1 MPEMDPSSPSGGA
14 LDRAKRRLFPH
25 EPTTDAGPVEVDTA
39 SLNAVIERIVSARL
53 GDAVDAIQQ
62 TASSVMHEIAAEV
75 WRTAGGDKR
84 EVQAKIL
91 ENLARDDALR
101 GLIAHSDERFQA
113 LAVRTGRLEDILE
126 RLAADTEAATESL
139 TRGVTAL
146 ETAIGQPALV
156 EVGDLRERLANVV
169 HQISRAL
176 ESITERDRIL
186 VEAIA
191 ERVEAHGKVVSD
203 ETGRI
208 AQAMEAYV
216 QQGVSALGQ
225 LAGRVDVQL
234 GEFEGRFAA
243 RVEEQ
248 DRARVELQGQLET
261 RVEEHI
267 GLLDQ
272 QIDALRERA
281 GVDARDLR
289 AAVGSAERKM
299 HEWTI
304 GLARLVRADAE
315 TLRGDIVAQL
325 AQQDRRIADEVDG
338 RLQAVTA
345 SVEAATERTIEGIA
359 ERLRSD
365 TDAALERI
373 QQSHQALLQ
382 QRLDEALST
391 LDRNMI
397 RMGDHLEAQ
406 LDRLGDVVG
415 TQAAQA
421 SSAVIA
427 TRVGEAMQLM
437 QSSQADVQKAVED
450 KITGLARFIRSDNRV
465 LAERV
470 RQLAESDTSRQALRA
485 VKEMQ
490 ANLPDEIMRV
500 VEMRIEGVADRFH
513 RDIQETTESIAK
525 IGEALERKVEQM
537 TARIAQRQDKDMQ
550 VVVERM
556 GDAMHALAS
565 LNRPLVAGG
574 DRIDID

>member
-25 EPTTDAGPVEVDTA
+25 EPQAPAEPDTA
-39 SLNAVIERIVSARL
+39 ALNAAIERIVSARL
-53 GDAVDAIQQ
+53 GDAVAAIQQ

-126 RLAADTEAATESL
+126 RLAADTETATEQLNRS
-139 TRGVTAL
+139 VVAL
-146 ETAIGQPALV
+146 EGAVAQPALV

-186 VEAIA
+186 VEAIS

-234 GEFEGRFAA
+234 GEFQGRFEA
-243 RVEEQ
+243 RIEEQ
-248 DRARVELQGQLET
+248 VRLLD
-261 RVEEHI
+261 EEMQRLHEQAGI
-267 GLLDQ
+267 ESRDVKGLLEGNERRT
-272 QIDALRERA
+272 REWI
-281 GVDARDLR
+281 V
-289 AAVGSAERKM
+289 
-299 HEWTI
+299 
-304 GLARLVRADAE
+304 GLARLVRADAQ
-315 TLRGDIVAQL
+315 TLRDEMVRQVEE
-325 AQQDRRIADEVDG
+325 QDQRIARATG
-338 RLQAVTA
+338 TI
-345 SVEAATERTIEGIA
+345 EATTERAVREIS
-359 ERLRSD
+359 ERFRAD
-365 TDAALERI
+365 TDAGLARI
-373 QQSHQALLQ
+373 EESQRAMLQ
-382 QRLDEALST
+382 QRLDDALAT

-415 TQAAQA
+415 AQAAQA
-421 SSAVIA
+421 SSAIIA
-427 TRVGEAMQLM
+427 GRVDEAMTLIR
-437 QSSQADVQKAVED
+437 SSQADVQKAVED

-470 RQLAESDTSRQALRA
+470 RQLAEHDTSRQALRA

-490 ANLPDEIMRV
+490 ANLPDEILRV
-500 VEMRIEGVADRFH
+500 VEMRIEAVADRFH

-525 IGEALERKVEQM
+525 IGEAMERKVEQM
-537 TARIAQRQDKDMQ
+537 TARIAHRQDKEMQ

-565 LNRPLVAGG
+565 LNRPLVSG
-574 DRIDID
+574 DRIDVD

>member
-25 EPTTDAGPVEVDTA
+25 EPQAPGEPDTA
-39 SLNAVIERIVSARL
+39 ALNAAIERIVSARL
-53 GDAVDAIQQ
+53 GDAVAAIQQ

-91 ENLARDDALR
+91 ESLARDDALR

-126 RLAADTEAATESL
+126 RLAADTETATEQLQRS
-139 TRGVTAL
+139 VVAL
-146 ETAIGQPALV
+146 EGAVAQPALV

-186 VEAIA
+186 VEAIS

-234 GEFEGRFAA
+234 GEFQGRFEA
-243 RVEEQ
+243 RIEEQ
-248 DRARVELQGQLET
+248 VRLLD
-261 RVEEHI
+261 EEMQRLHEQAGI
-267 GLLDQ
+267 ESRDVKGLLEGNERRT
-272 QIDALRERA
+272 REWI
-281 GVDARDLR
+281 V
-289 AAVGSAERKM
+289 
-299 HEWTI
+299 
-304 GLARLVRADAE
+304 GLARLVRADAQ
-315 TLRGDIVAQL
+315 TLRDEMVRQVEE
-325 AQQDRRIADEVDG
+325 QDQRIARATG
-338 RLQAVTA
+338 TI
-345 SVEAATERTIEGIA
+345 EATTERAVREIS
-359 ERLRSD
+359 ERFRAD
-365 TDAALERI
+365 TDAGLARI
-373 QQSHQALLQ
+373 EESQRAMLQ
-382 QRLDEALST
+382 QRLDDALAT

-415 TQAAQA
+415 AQAAQA
-421 SSAVIA
+421 SSAIIA
-427 TRVGEAMQLM
+427 GRVDEAMTLIR
-437 QSSQADVQKAVED
+437 SSQADVQKAVED

-470 RQLAESDTSRQALRA
+470 RQLAEHDTSRQALRA

-490 ANLPDEIMRV
+490 ANLPDEILRV
-500 VEMRIEGVADRFH
+500 VEMRIEAVADRFH

-525 IGEALERKVEQM
+525 IGEVMERKVEQM
-537 TARIAQRQDKDMQ
+537 TTRIAQRQDKEMQ

-565 LNRPLVAGG
+565 LNRPLVSG
-574 DRIDID
+574 DRIDVD

>member
-1 MPEMDPSSPSGGA
+1 MDPSSPSGGA
-14 LDRAKRRLFPH
+14 LDRAKRRLFPN
-25 EPTTDAGPVEVDTA
+25 ESQAVTGPAEIDTA
-39 SLNAVIERIVSARL
+39 ALNASIERIVSARL
-53 GDAVDAIQQ
+53 GDAVTAIQQ

-91 ENLARDDALR
+91 ESLARDDALR

-126 RLAADTEAATESL
+126 RLAADTEIATESL
-139 TRGVTAL
+139 TRSVTAL

-176 ESITERDRIL
+176 ESITERDRLL
-186 VEAIA
+186 VEAIS
-191 ERVEAHGKVVSD
+191 ERVEAHGNLVSD

-208 AQAMEAYV
+208 AQAMETYV

-225 LAGRVDVQL
+225 LAGRVDAQL
-234 GEFEGRFAA
+234 SQLQGRFEAHI
-243 RVEEQ
+243 EEQ
-248 DRARVELQGQLET
+248 VR
-261 RVEEHI
+261 
-267 GLLDQ
+267 LLDQ
-272 QIDALRERA
+272 EMRRLNEQNGFESRDVRKALTEHETQT
-281 GVDARDLR
+281 RDWI
-289 AAVGSAERKM
+289 V
-299 HEWTI
+299 

-315 TLRGDIVAQL
+315 TLR
-325 AQQDRRIADEVDG
+325 DEVRHQMQEQEA
-338 RLQAVTA
+338 RLGQAT
-345 SVEAATERTIEGIA
+345 TTIEQTTQRAVQEISD
-359 ERLRSD
+359 RFRRD
-365 TDAALERI
+365 TDAGLARI
-373 QQSHQALLQ
+373 EESQRAMLQ
-382 QRLDEALST
+382 QRLDDALGT

-415 TQAAQA
+415 AQAAQA

-427 TRVGEAMQLM
+427 GRVDEAMTLIR
-437 QSSQADVQKAVED
+437 SSQADVQKAVED
-450 KITGLARFIRSDNRV
+450 KLTGLARFIRSDNRV

-470 RQLAESDTSRQALRA
+470 RQLAEHDTSRQALRA

-490 ANLPDEIMRV
+490 ANLPDEILRV
-500 VEMRIEGVADRFH
+500 VEMRIEAVADRFH
-513 RDIQETTESIAK
+513 RDIQDTTESIAK
-525 IGEALERKVEQM
+525 IGEAMERKVEQM
-537 TARIAQRQDKDMQ
+537 TTRLAQRQDKEMQ

-565 LNRPLVAGG
+565 LNRPLMSG
-574 DRIDID
+574 DRIDLD

>member
-14 LDRAKRRLFPH
+14 LDRAKRRLFPN
-25 EPTTDAGPVEVDTA
+25 ESQAVPGPAEIDTA
-39 SLNAVIERIVSARL
+39 ALNASIERIVSARL
-53 GDAVDAIQQ
+53 GDAVTAIQQ

-91 ENLARDDALR
+91 ESLARDDALR

-126 RLAADTEAATESL
+126 RLAADTEIATESL
-139 TRGVTAL
+139 TRSVTAL

-169 HQISRAL
+169 RQISRAL
-176 ESITERDRIL
+176 ESITERDRLL
-186 VEAIA
+186 VEAIS
-191 ERVEAHGKVVSD
+191 ERVEAHGKLVSD

-208 AQAMEAYV
+208 AQAMETYV

-225 LAGRVDVQL
+225 LAGRVDAQL
-234 GEFEGRFAA
+234 SQLQGRFEAHI
-243 RVEEQ
+243 EEQ
-248 DRARVELQGQLET
+248 VR
-261 RVEEHI
+261 
-267 GLLDQ
+267 LLDQ
-272 QIDALRERA
+272 EMRRLNEQNGFESRDVRKALTEHETQT
-281 GVDARDLR
+281 RDWI
-289 AAVGSAERKM
+289 V
-299 HEWTI
+299 

-315 TLRGDIVAQL
+315 TLR
-325 AQQDRRIADEVDG
+325 DEVRHQMQEQEA
-338 RLQAVTA
+338 RLGQAT
-345 SVEAATERTIEGIA
+345 TKIEQTTQRAVQDISD
-359 ERLRSD
+359 RFRRD
-365 TDAALERI
+365 TDAGLARI
-373 QQSHQALLQ
+373 EESQRAMLQ
-382 QRLDEALST
+382 QRLDDALGT

-415 TQAAQA
+415 AQAAQA

-427 TRVGEAMQLM
+427 GRVDEAMTLIR
-437 QSSQADVQKAVED
+437 SSQADVQKAVED
-450 KITGLARFIRSDNRV
+450 KLTGLARFIRSDNRV

-470 RQLAESDTSRQALRA
+470 RQLAEHDTSRQALRA

-490 ANLPDEIMRV
+490 ANLPDEILRV
-500 VEMRIEGVADRFH
+500 VEMRIEAVADRFH
-513 RDIQETTESIAK
+513 RDIQDTTESIAK
-525 IGEALERKVEQM
+525 IGEAMERKVEQM
-537 TARIAQRQDKDMQ
+537 TTRLAQRQDKEMQ

-565 LNRPLVAGG
+565 LNRPLMSG
-574 DRIDID
+574 DRIDLD

>member
-1 MPEMDPSSPSGGA
+1 MPEMDPSSPAGGA

-25 EPTTDAGPVEVDTA
+25 ESGEALPGPVEVDTA
-39 SLNAVIERIVSARL
+39 ALNAAVERIVSARL

-101 GLIAHSDERFQA
+101 GLIAHSDDRFQA

-126 RLAADTEAATESL
+126 RLAADTEIATETLQRSV
-139 TRGVTAL
+139 GAL
-146 ETAIGQPALV
+146 ESAVAQPALV

-186 VEAIA
+186 VEAIS

-225 LAGRVDVQL
+225 LAGRVDAQL
-234 GEFEGRFAA
+234 GEFQGRFEA

-248 DRARVELQGQLET
+248 VRLLDGEMQRLHEQAGIESRDLKGQLEANERRT
-261 RVEEHI
+261 R
-267 GLLDQ
+267 
-272 QIDALRERA
+272 
-281 GVDARDLR
+281 
-289 AAVGSAERKM
+289 
-299 HEWTI
+299 EWI
-304 GLARLVRADAE
+304 VGLARLVRADAQ
-315 TLRGDIVAQL
+315 TLRDEMVRQITAQDETSRREL
-325 AQQDRRIADEVDG
+325 DRRIEH
-338 RLQAVTA
+338 VTA
-345 SVEAATERTIEGIA
+345 TMETSTDRSIVEISARLRDDTEAALGRIEESQRA
-359 ERLRSD
+359 M
-365 TDAALERI
+365 
-373 QQSHQALLQ
+373 LQ
-382 QRLDEALST
+382 QRLDDALGT

-397 RMGDHLEAQ
+397 RMGDHVEAQ

-415 TQAAQA
+415 AQAAQA
-421 SSAVIA
+421 ASAVIA
-427 TRVGEAMQLM
+427 TRVDEAMELM
-437 QSSQADVQKAVED
+437 RSSQADVQKAVED

-490 ANLPDEIMRV
+490 ANLPDEIVRV

-537 TARIAQRQDKDMQ
+537 TARISQRQDKEMQ

-565 LNRPLVAGG
+565 LNRPVVTA
-574 DRIDID
+574 DRIDLD

>member
-25 EPTTDAGPVEVDTA
+25 EGAETTPVPVELDTTA
-39 SLNAVIERIVSARL
+39 LNAAIERIVSARL
-53 GDAVDAIQQ
+53 GDAVAVIQQ
-62 TASSVMHEIAAEV
+62 TASSVMHEIAGEV

-113 LAVRTGRLEDILE
+113 LGVRTGRLEDILE
-126 RLAADTEAATESL
+126 RLAADTELATESL
-139 TRGVTAL
+139 TRGVNAL

-186 VEAIA
+186 VEAIS

-225 LAGRVDVQL
+225 LAGRVDAQL
-234 GEFEGRFAA
+234 GEFQGRFEA
-243 RVEEQ
+243 RIDEQVRLLDEEMQ
-248 DRARVELQGQLET
+248 RLHEQAGIESRDVKTQLEGNERRT
-261 RVEEHI
+261 R
-267 GLLDQ
+267 
-272 QIDALRERA
+272 
-281 GVDARDLR
+281 
-289 AAVGSAERKM
+289 
-299 HEWTI
+299 EWVV

-315 TLRGDIVAQL
+315 ALRGEIARQMDE
-325 AQQDRRIADEVDG
+325 QDH
-338 RLQAVTA
+338 RLTRATTTIE
-345 SVEAATERTIEGIA
+345 STTERAVLDIST
-359 ERLRSD
+359 RFRDD
-365 TDAALERI
+365 TDAGLARI
-373 QQSHQALLQ
+373 EESQRAMLQ
-382 QRLDEALST
+382 QRLDDALST

-415 TQAAQA
+415 AQAAQA

-427 TRVGEAMQLM
+427 TRVDDAMALIR
-437 QSSQADVQKAVED
+437 SSQADMQKGVDD

-470 RQLAESDTSRQALRA
+470 RQLADSDASRQALRS

-490 ANLPDEIMRV
+490 ANLPDEILRV

-525 IGEALERKVEQM
+525 IGEVLERKVEQM
-537 TARIAQRQDKDMQ
+537 TTRLAQRQDKEMQ

-565 LNRPLVAGG
+565 LNRPLVPGG
-574 DRIDID
+574 ERIDLD

>member
-1 MPEMDPSSPSGGA
+1 MDPSSPSGGA
-14 LDRAKRRLFPH
+14 LDRAKRRLFPSD
-25 EPTTDAGPVEVDTA
+25 PTASSQRTPAGTDPDTA
-39 SLNAVIERIVSARL
+39 AIDAAIERIVSARL
-53 GDAVDAIQQ
+53 GDAVDVIER

-75 WRTAGGDKR
+75 WRSAGGDKR

-91 ENLARDDALR
+91 ENLARDGALR

-126 RLAADTEAATESL
+126 RLAADTEIATESVQ
-139 TRGVTAL
+139 RSVTAL
-146 ETAIGQPALV
+146 ETAVAQPALV

-186 VEAIA
+186 VEAIS

-208 AQAMEAYV
+208 AAAMEAYV

-234 GEFEGRFAA
+234 AEFQGHFETRI
-243 RVEEQ
+243 EEQ
-248 DRARVELQGQLET
+248 VRLLDEEMQRLHEQAGIESRDVKAQLEANERRT
-261 RVEEHI
+261 R
-267 GLLDQ
+267 
-272 QIDALRERA
+272 
-281 GVDARDLR
+281 
-289 AAVGSAERKM
+289 
-299 HEWTI
+299 EWVV
-304 GLARLVRADAE
+304 GLARLVRADAQ
-315 TLRGDIVAQL
+315 TLRDEMVRQINE
-325 AQQDRRIADEVDG
+325 QDERISRA
-338 RLQAVTA
+338 AA
-345 SVEAATERTIEGIA
+345 SIEATTERAVHDITHRFRE
-359 ERLRSD
+359 D
-365 TDAALERI
+365 TDAGLARI
-373 QQSHQALLQ
+373 EESQRAMLQ

-415 TQAAQA
+415 AQAAQA

-427 TRVGEAMQLM
+427 TRVDDAMELIR
-437 QSSQADVQKAVED
+437 SSQADVQKAVED

-470 RQLAESDTSRQALRA
+470 RQLAEQDTARQALRA

-490 ANLPDEIMRV
+490 ANLPDEILRV
-500 VEMRIEGVADRFH
+500 VEMRIEAVADRFH
-513 RDIQETTESIAK
+513 RDIQETTESIAT
-525 IGEALERKVEQM
+525 IGAALERKTEQL
-537 TARIAQRQDKDMQ
+537 TARMAQRQDKQMQ

-565 LNRPLVAGG
+565 LNRPLTSE
-574 DRIDID
+574 DRIQID

>member
-1 MPEMDPSSPSGGA
+1 MDPSSPAGGA

-25 EPTTDAGPVEVDTA
+25 EQDTPAERGPIDTA
-39 SLNAVIERIVSARL
+39 ALNATIERIVSARL

-91 ENLARDDALR
+91 ENLARDDAVR

-126 RLAADTEAATESL
+126 RLSHDTEMATEQLQRSVVAL
-139 TRGVTAL
+139 DTAV
-146 ETAIGQPALV
+146 AQPALV

-186 VEAIA
+186 VEAIS

-225 LAGRVDVQL
+225 LAGRVDAQL
-234 GEFEGRFAA
+234 GEFQGRFEA
-243 RVEEQ
+243 RIQEQ
-248 DRARVELQGQLET
+248 VR
-261 RVEEHI
+261 
-267 GLLDQ
+267 LLDEEMQ
-272 QIDALRERA
+272 RLHEQAGIESRDVKGILEANERRTREWI
-281 GVDARDLR
+281 V
-289 AAVGSAERKM
+289 
-299 HEWTI
+299 
-304 GLARLVRADAE
+304 GLARLVRADAQTVRDE
-315 TLRGDIVAQL
+315 MVHQIEE
-325 AQQDRRIADEVDG
+325 QDRRITRA
-338 RLQAVTA
+338 TA
-345 SVEAATERTIEGIA
+345 AVEATTERAVRDIS
-359 ERLRSD
+359 ERFRED
-365 TDAALERI
+365 TDAGLARI
-373 QQSHQALLQ
+373 EESQRAMLQ
-382 QRLDEALST
+382 QRLDDALAT

-397 RMGDHLEAQ
+397 RMGDHVEAQ

-415 TQAAQA
+415 AQAAQA
-421 SSAVIA
+421 SSAIIA
-427 TRVGEAMQLM
+427 SRVDEAMNLIR
-437 QSSQADVQKAVED
+437 SSQADVQKGVDD
-450 KITGLARFIRSDNRV
+450 KIAGLARFIRSDNRV

-470 RQLAESDTSRQALRA
+470 RQLAEHDTSRQALRA

-490 ANLPDEIMRV
+490 ANLPDEILRV
-500 VEMRIEGVADRFH
+500 VEMRIEAVADRFH
-513 RDIQETTESIAK
+513 RDIQETTESIAR
-525 IGEALERKVEQM
+525 IGEAMERKVEQM
-537 TARIAQRQDKDMQ
+537 TARIAQRQDKEMQ

-565 LNRPLVAGG
+565 LNRPLMSG
-574 DRIDID
+574 DRIDVD

>member
-14 LDRAKRRLFPH
+14 LDRAKRRLFPSD
-25 EPTTDAGPVEVDTA
+25 PTASSQRTPAGTDPDTA
-39 SLNAVIERIVSARL
+39 GIDAAIERIVSARL
-53 GDAVDAIQQ
+53 GDAVDVIER

-75 WRTAGGDKR
+75 WRSAGGDKR

-91 ENLARDDALR
+91 ENLARDGALR

-126 RLAADTEAATESL
+126 RLAADTEIATESVQ
-139 TRGVTAL
+139 RSVTAL
-146 ETAIGQPALV
+146 ETAVAQPALV

-186 VEAIA
+186 VEAIS

-208 AQAMEAYV
+208 AAAMEAYV

-234 GEFEGRFAA
+234 AEFQGHFETRL
-243 RVEEQ
+243 EEQ
-248 DRARVELQGQLET
+248 VRLLDEEMQRLHEQAGIESRDVKAQLEANERRT
-261 RVEEHI
+261 R
-267 GLLDQ
+267 
-272 QIDALRERA
+272 
-281 GVDARDLR
+281 
-289 AAVGSAERKM
+289 
-299 HEWTI
+299 EWVV
-304 GLARLVRADAE
+304 GLARLVRADAQ
-315 TLRGDIVAQL
+315 TLRDEMVRQINE
-325 AQQDRRIADEVDG
+325 QDERISRA
-338 RLQAVTA
+338 AA
-345 SVEAATERTIEGIA
+345 SIEATTERAVHDITHRFRE
-359 ERLRSD
+359 D
-365 TDAALERI
+365 TDAGLARI
-373 QQSHQALLQ
+373 EESQRAMLQ

-415 TQAAQA
+415 AQAAQA

-427 TRVGEAMQLM
+427 TRVDDAMELIR
-437 QSSQADVQKAVED
+437 SSQADVQKAVED

-470 RQLAESDTSRQALRA
+470 RQLAEQDTARQALRA

-490 ANLPDEIMRV
+490 ANLPDEILRV
-500 VEMRIEGVADRFH
+500 VEMRIEAVADRFH
-513 RDIQETTESIAK
+513 RDIQETTESIAT
-525 IGEALERKVEQM
+525 IGAALERKTEQL
-537 TARIAQRQDKDMQ
+537 TARMAQRQDKQMQ

-565 LNRPLVAGG
+565 LNRPLTSG
-574 DRIDID
+574 DRIQID

>member
-25 EPTTDAGPVEVDTA
+25 EPQAPGEPDTA
-39 SLNAVIERIVSARL
+39 ALNAAIERIVSARL
-53 GDAVDAIQQ
+53 GDAVAAIQQ

-91 ENLARDDALR
+91 ESLARDDALR

-126 RLAADTEAATESL
+126 RLAADTETATEQLQRS
-139 TRGVTAL
+139 VVAL
-146 ETAIGQPALV
+146 EGAVAQPALV

-186 VEAIA
+186 VEAIS

-234 GEFEGRFAA
+234 GEFQGRFEA
-243 RVEEQ
+243 RIEEQ
-248 DRARVELQGQLET
+248 VRLLD
-261 RVEEHI
+261 EEMQRLHEQAGI
-267 GLLDQ
+267 ESRDVKGLLEGNERRT
-272 QIDALRERA
+272 REWI
-281 GVDARDLR
+281 V
-289 AAVGSAERKM
+289 
-299 HEWTI
+299 
-304 GLARLVRADAE
+304 GLARLVRADAQ
-315 TLRGDIVAQL
+315 TLR
-325 AQQDRRIADEVDG
+325 DEMV
-338 RLQAVTA
+338 
-345 SVEAATERTIEGIA
+345 RTIEA
-359 ERLRSD
+359 TTERAVREISERFRAD
-365 TDAALERI
+365 TDAGLARI
-373 QQSHQALLQ
+373 EESQRAMLQ
-382 QRLDEALST
+382 QRLDDALAT

-415 TQAAQA
+415 AQAAQA
-421 SSAVIA
+421 SSAIIA
-427 TRVGEAMQLM
+427 GRVDEAMTLIR
-437 QSSQADVQKAVED
+437 SSQADVQKAVED

-470 RQLAESDTSRQALRA
+470 RQLAEHDTSRQALRA

-490 ANLPDEIMRV
+490 ANLPDEILRV
-500 VEMRIEGVADRFH
+500 VEMRIEAVADRFH

-525 IGEALERKVEQM
+525 IGEVMERKVEQM
-537 TARIAQRQDKDMQ
+537 TTRIAQRQDKEMQ

-565 LNRPLVAGG
+565 LNRPLVSG
-574 DRIDID
+574 DRIDVD

>member
-14 LDRAKRRLFPH
+14 LDRAKRRFFPH
-25 EPTTDAGPVEVDTA
+25 DPESHPEPGSSDADTA
-39 SLNAVIERIVSARL
+39 ALEAAIERIVSARL

-62 TASSVMHEIAAEV
+62 TASSLMHEIAAEV

-126 RLAADTEAATESL
+126 RLAADTETATDSL
-139 TRGVTAL
+139 ARSVTAL
-146 ETAIGQPALV
+146 ETVIAQPATV

-186 VEAIA
+186 VQAIS

-225 LAGRVDVQL
+225 LAG
-234 GEFEGRFAA
+234 
-243 RVEEQ
+243 
-248 DRARVELQGQLET
+248 
-261 RVEEHI
+261 
-267 GLLDQ
+267 
-272 QIDALRERA
+272 
-281 GVDARDLR
+281 GVDARLAEFQSRSEARIEEQLR
-289 AAVGSAERKM
+289 LLDEEIQRLHERAGIESRDVKTQLENYQRRTR
-299 HEWTI
+299 EWI
-304 GLARLVRADAE
+304 VGLARLVRADAE
-315 TLRGDIVAQL
+315 ALRGEIAHQIDE
-325 AQQDRRIADEVDG
+325 QDQRIAG
-338 RLQAVTA
+338 
-345 SVEAATERTIEGIA
+345 ATMTIEA
-359 ERLRSD
+359 TTQRAVENMSARFRED
-365 TDAALERI
+365 TDAGVARI
-373 QQSHQALLQ
+373 EESQRAMLQ
-382 QRLDEALST
+382 QRLDDALSA

-397 RMGDHLEAQ
+397 RMGDQLQAQ
-406 LDRLGDVVG
+406 LERLGDVVG
-415 TQAAQA
+415 AQAAQA
-421 SSAVIA
+421 TSAVIA
-427 TRVGEAMQLM
+427 SRVDEAMTLIR
-437 QSSQADVQKAVED
+437 SSQGDMEKAVED

-490 ANLPDEIMRV
+490 ANLPDEIVRV

-574 DRIDID
+574 DRIELD

>member
-14 LDRAKRRLFPH
+14 LDRAKRRLFPN
-25 EPTTDAGPVEVDTA
+25 ESQAVPGPAEIDTA
-39 SLNAVIERIVSARL
+39 ALNASIERIVSARL
-53 GDAVDAIQQ
+53 GDAVTAIQQ

-91 ENLARDDALR
+91 ESLARDDALR

-126 RLAADTEAATESL
+126 RLAADTEIATESL
-139 TRGVTAL
+139 TRSVTAL

-176 ESITERDRIL
+176 ESITERDRLL
-186 VEAIA
+186 VEAIS
-191 ERVEAHGKVVSD
+191 ERVEAHGNLVSD

-208 AQAMEAYV
+208 AQAMETYV

-225 LAGRVDVQL
+225 LAGRVDAQL
-234 GEFEGRFAA
+234 SQLQGRFEAHI
-243 RVEEQ
+243 EEQ
-248 DRARVELQGQLET
+248 VR
-261 RVEEHI
+261 
-267 GLLDQ
+267 LLDQ
-272 QIDALRERA
+272 EMRRLNEQNGFESRDVRKALTEHETKT
-281 GVDARDLR
+281 RDWI
-289 AAVGSAERKM
+289 V
-299 HEWTI
+299 

-315 TLRGDIVAQL
+315 TLR
-325 AQQDRRIADEVDG
+325 DEVRHQMQEQEA
-338 RLQAVTA
+338 RLGQAT
-345 SVEAATERTIEGIA
+345 TTIEQTTQRAVQDISD
-359 ERLRSD
+359 RFRRD
-365 TDAALERI
+365 TDAGLARI
-373 QQSHQALLQ
+373 EESQRAMLQ
-382 QRLDEALST
+382 QRLDDALGT

-415 TQAAQA
+415 AQAAQA

-427 TRVGEAMQLM
+427 GRVDEAMTLIR
-437 QSSQADVQKAVED
+437 SSQADVQKAVED
-450 KITGLARFIRSDNRV
+450 KLTGLARFIRSDNRV

-470 RQLAESDTSRQALRA
+470 RQLAEHDTSRQALRA

-490 ANLPDEIMRV
+490 ANLPDEILRV
-500 VEMRIEGVADRFH
+500 VEMRIEAVADRFH
-513 RDIQETTESIAK
+513 RDIQDTTESIAK
-525 IGEALERKVEQM
+525 IGEAMERKVEQM
-537 TARIAQRQDKDMQ
+537 TTRLAQRQDKEMQ

-565 LNRPLVAGG
+565 LNRPLMSG
-574 DRIDID
+574 DRIDLD

>member
-25 EPTTDAGPVEVDTA
+25 EPQAPAEPDTA
-39 SLNAVIERIVSARL
+39 ALNAAIERIVSARL
-53 GDAVDAIQQ
+53 GDAVAAIQQ

-91 ENLARDDALR
+91 ESLARDDALR

-126 RLAADTEAATESL
+126 RLAADTETATEQLNRS
-139 TRGVTAL
+139 VVAL
-146 ETAIGQPALV
+146 EGAVAQPALV

-186 VEAIA
+186 VEAIS

-234 GEFEGRFAA
+234 GEFQGRFEA
-243 RVEEQ
+243 RIEEQ
-248 DRARVELQGQLET
+248 VRLLD
-261 RVEEHI
+261 EEMQRLHEQAGI
-267 GLLDQ
+267 ESRDVKGLLEGNERRT
-272 QIDALRERA
+272 REWI
-281 GVDARDLR
+281 V
-289 AAVGSAERKM
+289 
-299 HEWTI
+299 
-304 GLARLVRADAE
+304 GLARLVRADAQ
-315 TLRGDIVAQL
+315 TLRDEMVRQVEE
-325 AQQDRRIADEVDG
+325 QDQRIARATG
-338 RLQAVTA
+338 TI
-345 SVEAATERTIEGIA
+345 EATTERAVREIS
-359 ERLRSD
+359 ERFRAD
-365 TDAALERI
+365 TDAGLARI
-373 QQSHQALLQ
+373 EESQRAMLQ
-382 QRLDEALST
+382 QRLDDALAT

-415 TQAAQA
+415 AQAAQA
-421 SSAVIA
+421 SSAIIA
-427 TRVGEAMQLM
+427 GRVDEAMTLIR
-437 QSSQADVQKAVED
+437 SSQADVQKAVED

-470 RQLAESDTSRQALRA
+470 RQLAEHDTSRQALRA

-490 ANLPDEIMRV
+490 ANLPDEILRV
-500 VEMRIEGVADRFH
+500 VEMRIEAVADRFH

-525 IGEALERKVEQM
+525 IGEAMERKVEQM
-537 TARIAQRQDKDMQ
+537 TARIAHRQDKEMQ

-565 LNRPLVAGG
+565 LNRPLVSG
-574 DRIDID
+574 DRIDVD

>member
-25 EPTTDAGPVEVDTA
+25 DPASQPVPGSGDADTA
-39 SLNAVIERIVSARL
+39 ALEAAIERIVSARL

-126 RLAADTEAATESL
+126 RLAADTETATDSLARSVAALDT
-139 TRGVTAL
+139 VIA
-146 ETAIGQPALV
+146 QPATV

-186 VEAIA
+186 VEAIS

-225 LAGRVDVQL
+225 LAG
-234 GEFEGRFAA
+234 
-243 RVEEQ
+243 
-248 DRARVELQGQLET
+248 
-261 RVEEHI
+261 
-267 GLLDQ
+267 
-272 QIDALRERA
+272 
-281 GVDARDLR
+281 GVDARLAEFQSRSEARIEEQLR
-289 AAVGSAERKM
+289 LLDEEIQRLHERAGIESRDVKTQLENYQRRTR
-299 HEWTI
+299 EWI
-304 GLARLVRADAE
+304 VGLARLVRADAE
-315 TLRGDIVAQL
+315 ALRGEIAHQIDE
-325 AQQDRRIADEVDG
+325 QDQRIA
-338 RLQAVTA
+338 RATVTI
-345 SVEAATERTIEGIA
+345 EATTERAVENMSA
-359 ERLRSD
+359 RFRED
-365 TDAALERI
+365 TDAGVARI
-373 QQSHQALLQ
+373 EESQRAMLQ
-382 QRLDEALST
+382 QRLDDALSA

-397 RMGDHLEAQ
+397 RMGDQLQAQ
-406 LDRLGDVVG
+406 LERLGDVVG
-415 TQAAQA
+415 AQAAHA
-421 SSAVIA
+421 TSAVIA
-427 TRVGEAMQLM
+427 SRVDEAMTLIR
-437 QSSQADVQKAVED
+437 SSQGDMEKAVED

-490 ANLPDEIMRV
+490 ANLPDEIVRV
-500 VEMRIEGVADRFH
+500 VEMRIEAVADRFH

-537 TARIAQRQDKDMQ
+537 TARIAQRQDKEMQ

-574 DRIDID
+574 DRIDLD

>member
-1 MPEMDPSSPSGGA
+1 MDPSSPSGGA
-14 LDRAKRRLFPH
+14 LDRAKRRLFPSD
-25 EPTTDAGPVEVDTA
+25 PTASSQRTPAGTDPDTA
-39 SLNAVIERIVSARL
+39 AIDAAIERIVSARL
-53 GDAVDAIQQ
+53 GDAVDVIER

-75 WRTAGGDKR
+75 WRSAGGDKR

-91 ENLARDDALR
+91 ENLARDGALR

-126 RLAADTEAATESL
+126 RLAADTEIATESVQ
-139 TRGVTAL
+139 RSVTAL
-146 ETAIGQPALV
+146 ETAVAQPALV

-186 VEAIA
+186 VEAIS

-208 AQAMEAYV
+208 AAAMEAYV

-234 GEFEGRFAA
+234 AEFQGHFETRL
-243 RVEEQ
+243 EEQ
-248 DRARVELQGQLET
+248 VRLLDEEMQRLHEQAGIESRDVKAQLEANERRT
-261 RVEEHI
+261 R
-267 GLLDQ
+267 
-272 QIDALRERA
+272 
-281 GVDARDLR
+281 
-289 AAVGSAERKM
+289 
-299 HEWTI
+299 EWVV
-304 GLARLVRADAE
+304 GLARLVRADAQ
-315 TLRGDIVAQL
+315 TLRDEMVRQINE
-325 AQQDRRIADEVDG
+325 QDERISRA
-338 RLQAVTA
+338 AA
-345 SVEAATERTIEGIA
+345 SIEATTERAVHDITHRFRE
-359 ERLRSD
+359 D
-365 TDAALERI
+365 TDAGLARI
-373 QQSHQALLQ
+373 EESQRAMLQ

-415 TQAAQA
+415 AQAAQA

-427 TRVGEAMQLM
+427 TRVDDAMELIR
-437 QSSQADVQKAVED
+437 SSQADVQKAVED

-470 RQLAESDTSRQALRA
+470 RQLAEQDTARQALRA

-490 ANLPDEIMRV
+490 ANLPDEILRV
-500 VEMRIEGVADRFH
+500 VEMRIEAVADRFH
-513 RDIQETTESIAK
+513 RDIQETTESIAT
-525 IGEALERKVEQM
+525 IGAALERKTEQL
-537 TARIAQRQDKDMQ
+537 TARMAQRQDKQMQ

-565 LNRPLVAGG
+565 LNRPLTSE
-574 DRIDID
+574 DRIQID

>member
-1 MPEMDPSSPSGGA
+1 MPETDPSSPAGGA

-25 EPTTDAGPVEVDTA
+25 EQGASEQASVDITA
-39 SLNAVIERIVSARL
+39 LNATIERIVSARL
-53 GDAVDAIQQ
+53 GDAVEAIQQ

-91 ENLARDDALR
+91 ENLAHDDALR

-126 RLAADTEAATESL
+126 RLSHDTEIATEQVQRS
-139 TRGVTAL
+139 VTAL
-146 ETAIGQPALV
+146 EAAVAQPALV

-186 VEAIA
+186 VEAIS

-225 LAGRVDVQL
+225 LAGRVDAQL
-234 GEFEGRFAA
+234 AEFQGRFEA
-243 RVEEQ
+243 RIEEQ
-248 DRARVELQGQLET
+248 VRLLD
-261 RVEEHI
+261 EEMQRLHEQAGI
-267 GLLDQ
+267 ESRDVKGLLE
-272 QIDALRERA
+272 ANERRTREWI
-281 GVDARDLR
+281 V
-289 AAVGSAERKM
+289 
-299 HEWTI
+299 
-304 GLARLVRADAE
+304 GLARLVRADAK
-315 TLRGDIVAQL
+315 TLRDEMIRQVEE
-325 AQQDRRIADEVDG
+325 QDRRIAS
-338 RLQAVTA
+338 AT
-345 SVEAATERTIEGIA
+345 STIEATTERAVHDIS
-359 ERLRSD
+359 ERFRQD
-365 TDAALERI
+365 TDAGLARI
-373 QQSHQALLQ
+373 EESQRAMLQ
-382 QRLDEALST
+382 QRLDDALAT

-415 TQAAQA
+415 AQAAQA
-421 SSAVIA
+421 SSAIIA
-427 TRVGEAMQLM
+427 SRVDEATSLLR
-437 QSSQADVQKAVED
+437 SSQADVQKAVDD

-470 RQLAESDTSRQALRA
+470 RQLAEHDTSRQALRA

-490 ANLPDEIMRV
+490 ANLPDEILRV
-500 VEMRIEGVADRFH
+500 VEMRIEAVADRFH
-513 RDIQETTESIAK
+513 RDIQETTESIAR
-525 IGEALERKVEQM
+525 IGEAMERKVEQM
-537 TARIAQRQDKDMQ
+537 TARIAQRQGKEMQ

-565 LNRPLVAGG
+565 LNRPLVSG
-574 DRIDID
+574 DRIDVD

>member
-14 LDRAKRRLFPH
+14 LDRAKRRLFPN
-25 EPTTDAGPVEVDTA
+25 ESQAVPGPAEIDTA
-39 SLNAVIERIVSARL
+39 ALNASIERIVSARL
-53 GDAVDAIQQ
+53 GDAVTAIQQ

-91 ENLARDDALR
+91 ESLARDDALR

-126 RLAADTEAATESL
+126 RLAADTEIATESL
-139 TRGVTAL
+139 TRSVTAL

-176 ESITERDRIL
+176 ESITERDRLL
-186 VEAIA
+186 VEAIS
-191 ERVEAHGKVVSD
+191 ERVEAHGNLVSD

-208 AQAMEAYV
+208 AQAMETYV

-225 LAGRVDVQL
+225 LAGRVDAQL
-234 GEFEGRFAA
+234 SQLQGRFEAHI
-243 RVEEQ
+243 EEQ
-248 DRARVELQGQLET
+248 VR
-261 RVEEHI
+261 
-267 GLLDQ
+267 LLDQ
-272 QIDALRERA
+272 EMRRLNEQNGFESRDVRKALTEHETQT
-281 GVDARDLR
+281 RDWI
-289 AAVGSAERKM
+289 V
-299 HEWTI
+299 

-315 TLRGDIVAQL
+315 TLR
-325 AQQDRRIADEVDG
+325 DEVRHQMQEQEA
-338 RLQAVTA
+338 RLGQAT
-345 SVEAATERTIEGIA
+345 TTIEQTTQRAVQDISD
-359 ERLRSD
+359 RFRRD
-365 TDAALERI
+365 TDAGLARI
-373 QQSHQALLQ
+373 EESQRAMLQ
-382 QRLDEALST
+382 QRLDDALGT

-415 TQAAQA
+415 AQAAQA

-427 TRVGEAMQLM
+427 GRVDEAMTLIR
-437 QSSQADVQKAVED
+437 SSQADVQKAVED
-450 KITGLARFIRSDNRV
+450 KLTGLARFIRSDNRV

-470 RQLAESDTSRQALRA
+470 RQLAEHDTSRQALRA

-490 ANLPDEIMRV
+490 ANLPDEILRV
-500 VEMRIEGVADRFH
+500 VEMRIEAVADRFH
-513 RDIQETTESIAK
+513 RDIQDTTESIAK
-525 IGEALERKVEQM
+525 IGEAMERKVEQM
-537 TARIAQRQDKDMQ
+537 TTRLAQRQDKEMQ

-565 LNRPLVAGG
+565 LNRPLMSG
-574 DRIDID
+574 DRIDLD

>member
-1 MPEMDPSSPSGGA
+1 MPQMDPSSPSGGA

-25 EPTTDAGPVEVDTA
+25 DPAARPASASDPETA
-39 SLNAVIERIVSARL
+39 VLEAAIERIVSARL
-53 GDAVDAIQQ
+53 GDAVDAIRD
-62 TASSVMHEIAAEV
+62 TASSIMHEIAAEV

-91 ENLARDDALR
+91 EGLARDDALR

-126 RLAADTEAATESL
+126 RLAADTETATETLQRSV
-139 TRGVTAL
+139 GAL
-146 ETAIGQPALV
+146 ESAVAQPALV

-186 VEAIA
+186 VEAIS

-208 AQAMEAYV
+208 AQAMESYV

-225 LAGRVDVQL
+225 LAG
-234 GEFEGRFAA
+234 
-243 RVEEQ
+243 
-248 DRARVELQGQLET
+248 
-261 RVEEHI
+261 
-267 GLLDQ
+267 
-272 QIDALRERA
+272 
-281 GVDARDLR
+281 GVDARLAEFQGRFEARIEEQVRLLDEEMQRLHEQAGIESRDLKGQLE
-289 AAVGSAERKM
+289 AYERRSR
-299 HEWTI
+299 EWI
-304 GLARLVRADAE
+304 VGLARLVRADAE
-315 TLRGDIVAQL
+315 ALRGEIARQMDE
-325 AQQDRRIADEVDG
+325 QDH
-338 RLQAVTA
+338 RLTRATATIEATTERAVTDI
-345 SVEAATERTIEGIA
+345 STRFRE
-359 ERLRSD
+359 D
-365 TDAALERI
+365 TDAGLARI
-373 QQSHQALLQ
+373 EESQRAMLQ
-382 QRLDEALST
+382 QRLDDALSS

-415 TQAAQA
+415 AQAAQA
-421 SSAVIA
+421 SSAIIA
-427 TRVGEAMQLM
+427 SRVDEAMTLIR
-437 QSSQADVQKAVED
+437 SSQADVQKAVED

-490 ANLPDEIMRV
+490 ANLPDEILRV
-500 VEMRIEGVADRFH
+500 VEMRIEAVADRFH

-525 IGEALERKVEQM
+525 IGEVLERKVEQM
-537 TARIAQRQDKDMQ
+537 TARIAQRQDKEMQ

-565 LNRPLVAGG
+565 LNRPLMSG
-574 DRIDID
+574 DRIDLD